1 MTPSQS
7 PAVAGTDSSWA
18 KPALD
23 VDTEQIM
30 VALER
35 GFPVRLIGTFGNLVT
50 CRIGDRVDEVVR
62 RADAQEFDHLPV
74 RDGDKIVGLLKR
86 RAVAAGKCLSAKGS
100 GELVRNAF
108 DTLDET
114 NIIAADAGILV
125 FLLNAKAS
133 PCRLILDGDRVT
145 GLVSKSDLQKLPVR
159 ALLFH
164 VVTHLE
170 LEMAA
175 WIRRHFSEESS
186 WLAVLSKDRRKCVE
200 DRYGALAESKLA
212 IDRLTATMFADK
224 RSVLLKLG
232 EFSTSCS
239 QAEKD
244 LKRIEELRD
253 TLAHS
258 GDYALTEDSAD
269 RMIETVA
276 TARSWIETLSNL
288 SPKSKT

>member
-1 MTPSQS
+1 MTSGQS
-7 PAVAGTDSSWA
+7 SAVAGTDRLWA

-23 VDTEQIM
+23 VDTEQVM

-35 GFPVRLIGTFGNLVT
+35 GFPVRLIGTFKNLVT
-50 CRIGDRVDEVVR
+50 CRIGDRVDEVVD

-74 RDGDKIVGLLKR
+74 KDGDKIVGLLKR
-86 RAVAAGKCLSAKGS
+86 RAVVAGECTSAKGS

-108 DTLDET
+108 DPLDET

-125 FLLNAKAS
+125 FLLKAKAS
-133 PCRLILDGDRVT
+133 PCRLILAGDRVT
-145 GLVSKSDLQKLPVR
+145 GLVSKSDLQRLPVR

-170 LEMAA
+170 LAIAA
-175 WIRRHFSEESS
+175 WIRRFSVESS
-186 WLAVLSKDRRKCVE
+186 WLAVLSKDRRKFVE
-200 DRYGALAESKLA
+200 NRYDALAKSNLA

-232 EFSTSCS
+232 EFSTSFR
-239 QAEKD
+239 QDEKE

-276 TARSWIETLSNL
+276 MARSWIERLSIL
-288 SPKSKT
+288 LPKSKT